1 MYMSRLLLIDS
12 RANDT
17 KLVIDSLLPNVDF
30 ILVDFFNDTFDTLI
44 QKIGSKTYDSI
55 GVFQENYELPR
66 YQFLNAFRRS
76 VLVNVKAK
84 DPQLNTWR
92 EFIDL
97 LTYFRNNL
105 DCKVID
111 LMGCGIYSSEDWKYV
126 LNKLSG
132 NLGITL
138 NSSVDST
145 GFQSLGGNWVL
156 ESNNEN
162 LIGTYFNENIKNYKF
177 ILGSNVHSL
186 FLTNTG
192 EVYACGNNGL
202 GQLGNGT
209 NTNSNIPVK
218 VKLNSTTNLSG
229 ITAVS
234 QGNVHSLFLTNTGE
248 VYACGY
254 NELGQLGNGTNTDS
268 NYPVKVKLNSTTNL
282 SGITAISCGG
292 YHSLFLTNTGEVY
305 ACGNNELGQLGNGTN
320 TNSNYPVKVKLNS
333 TTNLSG
339 ITAISCGGYHSLFLT
354 NTGEVYACGNNELGQ
369 LGNGTNTNSNYPV
382 KVKLNST
389 TNLSGIT
396 AISCGFYYSLFLR
409 NNNHVYSCGKGSYGR
424 LGYGGNS
431 NQSYPVI
438 VSLPVDVYIVSAG
451 DKITIITISYLRNN
465 GMLANDPVLYS
476 CTLYEKILAGYT
488 LSELFDAGYTKHDF
502 ASVGIFFNNPLNFCG
517 NCSDC

>member
-177 ILGSNVHSL
+177 ILGSNVHS
-186 FLTNTG
+186 
-192 EVYACGNNGL
+192 
-202 GQLGNGT
+202 
-209 NTNSNIPVK
+209 
-218 VKLNSTTNLSG
+218 
-229 ITAVS
+229 
-234 QGNVHSLFLTNTGE
+234 
-248 VYACGY
+248 
-254 NELGQLGNGTNTDS
+254 
-268 NYPVKVKLNSTTNL
+268 
-282 SGITAISCGG
+282 
-292 YHSLFLTNTGEVY
+292 
-305 ACGNNELGQLGNGTN
+305 
-320 TNSNYPVKVKLNS
+320 
-333 TTNLSG
+333 
-339 ITAISCGGYHSLFLT
+339 
-354 NTGEVYACGNNELGQ
+354 
-369 LGNGTNTNSNYPV
+369 
-382 KVKLNST
+382 
-389 TNLSGIT
+389 
-396 AISCGFYYSLFLR
+396 
-409 NNNHVYSCGKGSYGR
+409 
-424 LGYGGNS
+424 
-431 NQSYPVI
+431 
-438 VSLPVDVYIVSAG
+438 
-451 DKITIITISYLRNN
+451 
-465 GMLANDPVLYS
+465 
-476 CTLYEKILAGYT
+476 
-488 LSELFDAGYTKHDF
+488 
-502 ASVGIFFNNPLNFCG
+502 
-517 NCSDC
+517 